1 VSGRTTFIGF
11 RRTCIAAM
19 ALLVT
24 TPSLAAECS
33 LDQVIF
39 KDRKSGRQ
47 FTAERVAL
55 NQQYLCGRKLVS
67 ADAPRRKLKDCRGPY
82 GDTIIEGYMN
92 GERVYAI
99 YTVNAASPCCSW
111 ESYAGTNTHIPKQ
124 VKKWLPTG
132 RAPKIT
138 LGDEWYTIEASP
150 GLPMEVGGPLGGG
163 AYVPILCR
171 G

>member
-1 VSGRTTFIGF
+1 MVSETVFNLF
-11 RRTCIAAM
+11 RRSCVGTV
-19 ALLVT
+19 ALLT
-24 TPSLAAECS
+24 TAPVFAAECS

-39 KDRKSGRQ
+39 KDRKTGRQ

-55 NQQYLCGRKLVS
+55 NQKYLCGQKVVS
-67 ADAPRRKLKDCRGPY
+67 ANAARKDLKDCRGPY

-92 GERVYAI
+92 GDRVYVV

-111 ESYAGTNTHIPKQ
+111 ESYAGTNTQISKQ
-124 VKKWLPTG
+124 VRRWLPTG
-132 RAPKIT
+132 KAPKIT
-138 LGDEWYTIEASP
+138 LGDEWYTIEATV

-163 AYVPILCR
+163 AFVPSFCR